1 MIVMMVGMMM
11 MMMVG
16 MMMMMMMMMVGMMM
30 MMMITVTLQG
40 LAHIQGARRDVHERQ
55 EEGVLVVVVLLSSQL
70 C

>member
-1 MIVMMVGMMM
+1 MMMVGMMM

-16 MMMMMMMMMVGMMM
+16 MMMMMMMMM
-30 MMMITVTLQG
+30 ITVTPQG

-55 EEGVLVVVVLLSSQL
+55 EEGALVVVVRMSSQL